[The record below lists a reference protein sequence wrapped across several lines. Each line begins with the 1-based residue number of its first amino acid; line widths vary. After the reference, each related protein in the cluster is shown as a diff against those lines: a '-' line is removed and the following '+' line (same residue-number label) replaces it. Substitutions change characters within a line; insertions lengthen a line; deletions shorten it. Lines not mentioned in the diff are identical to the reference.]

1 MADNRVARRLFG
13 LPLYVWVLWAIAAA
27 VLAACPMMLSEP
39 AMWFYLMDPE
49 LLALIVI
56 IGVRYTR
63 LELAITSMRIQAD
76 LRARTTRLRTRRN
89 RS

>member
-1 MADNRVARRLFG
+1 MADNRLARRLFG
-13 LPLYVWVLWAIAAA
+13 LPLHVWLLWAIAAA

-63 LELAITSMRIQAD
+63 LELAIMGMRIQAD
-76 LRARTTRLRTRRN
+76 VRARAARLRTRRRPN
-89 RS
+89 